1 MWRATIRGGAVEF
14 ATPAV
19 AVNFAKFKREHEG
32 AKIVIE
38 EDKPERSLSELRMY
52 RAWLRN
58 VAEHSGNDENE
69 LHEFLIEKCAP
80 VAVIAIKGGKGRVE
94 IERRKRTSGGTSLTM
109 DKQEMAEFM
118 RKCALL
124 TGYPLPTEEELRAM
138 GYEPSTQAPIT
149 KSVGAAVDYPSDEGK
164 LADKF

>member
-14 ATPAV
+14 TTPAV
-19 AVNFAKFKREHEG
+19 ALNFAKFKREHEG

-38 EDKPERSLSELRMY
+38 EEKPERSLSELRMY

-58 VAEHSGNDENE
+58 VAEHSGNDEDK
-69 LHEFLIEKCAP
+69 LHEFLIDRCAP
-80 VAVIAIKGGKGRVE
+80 VAVIAIKGKKGQVE
-94 IERRKRTSGGTSLTM
+94 IERKKRTSGGTSLTM

-118 RKCALL
+118 RKCAAL

-138 GYEPSTQAPIT
+138 GYEPSTQAPVKT
-149 KSVGAAVDYPSDEGK
+149 ALQSKVPYPKEDNN

>member
-1 MWRATIRGGAVEF
+1 MWRATIRGGTVEF

-19 AVNFAKFKREHEG
+19 ALNFAQFKRGHEG

-38 EDKPERSLSELRMY
+38 QEKPERSLSELRMY

-80 VAVIAIKGGKGRVE
+80 VAVIAIKGQRGRVE
-94 IERRKRTSGGTSLTM
+94 IERKKRTSGGTSLTM

-118 RKCALL
+118 RKCAAL
-124 TGYPLPTEEELRAM
+124 TGYALPTEEELRAM

-149 KSVGAAVDYPSDEGK
+149 KSTDAKVEYPSEEGNIPT
-164 LADKF
+164 F